1 MQEIIY
7 EPHPVSP
14 ERKAE
19 LRAAGYRIVDAA
31 FKPAEPAAP
40 VPLGDIGAMNRNAVI
55 SALAERGVAGATG
68 KLADLRALL
77 AEVVDK

>member
-31 FKPAEPAAP
+31 FKPAEPVAP
-40 VPLGDIGAMNRNAVI
+40 APLGDIANMGRNAVLA
-55 SALAERGVAGATG
+55 ALAERGVAGATG

>member
-31 FKPAEPAAP
+31 FKPVEPAIPA
-40 VPLGDIGAMNRNAVI
+40 PLGDIGAMNRNAVI
-55 SALAERGVAGATG
+55 AALAERGVAGATG